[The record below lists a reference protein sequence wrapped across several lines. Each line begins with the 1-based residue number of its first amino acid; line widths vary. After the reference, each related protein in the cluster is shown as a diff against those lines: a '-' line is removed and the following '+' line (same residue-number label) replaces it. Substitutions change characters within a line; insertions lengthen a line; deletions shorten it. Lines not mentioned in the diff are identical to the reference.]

1 MKHDRLVRLELTAE
15 ELTALVAEKHGQ
27 AGPGRMQLAFD
38 KNKAEYLP
46 LADQI
51 DLALVG
57 IVFEFTS
64 NAEADVSRASRDNVR
79 PLVDNSGGEP

>member
-1 MKHDRLVRLELTAE
+1 MKHDRLVRVELTAE

-38 KNKAEYLP
+38 KDKAEYP
-46 LADQI
+46 PHADQI

-57 IVFEFTS
+57 IVFEFPS
-64 NAEADVSRASRDNVR
+64 NAEDQTRRVAT
-79 PLVDNSGGEP
+79 